1 MSWLIYGANGY
12 TGALIAREAKRRGQQ
27 PILAGRSA
35 NKLKPLAQ
43 ELDLPL
49 RLFELNEPIGISE
62 ALNGVSLVL
71 NCAGPF
77 SETGAPMLQGCLRA
91 KAHYLD
97 ITGEISCFEYAHARH
112 LEAESLNLVI
122 CPGVGFDVV
131 PTDCLAATLKQA
143 LPDASA
149 LALGFD
155 SRSGVSRGT
164 AKTMVE
170 SLPLGGCVRRDG
182 KLVEVPHMYRTRRI
196 DFGTGEKLAATIPWG
211 DVATAYYTTQIP
223 NIEVY
228 VPVNWGVAQLSKV
241 NTLVR
246 VFTASKL
253 VQAALKTPI
262 LLGAPGPD
270 EAARARSRTHVW
282 GEATNPAGARKV
294 ARVET
299 ANSYALTVTASLAVV
314 EKLLD
319 GARPGG
325 FYTPSRLMGA
335 DFVTRLPES
344 GPITLS

>member
-12 TGALIAREAKRRGQQ
+12 TGELIAREAKRRGQQ
-27 PILAGRSA
+27 PILGGRSEG
-35 NKLKPLAQ
+35 KLKALAQ
-43 ELDLPL
+43 ELGLPF
-49 RLFELNEPIGISE
+49 RVFDLNEPIAVAE
-62 ALNGVSLVL
+62 ALSGVTLVL

-112 LEAESLNLVI
+112 LEAESLNLVV

-131 PTDCLAATLKQA
+131 PTDCVAATLKQA

-155 SRSGVSRGT
+155 SRSGMSRGT
-164 AKTMVE
+164 AKTMIE

-182 KLVEVPHMYRTRRI
+182 KLIEVPHMYRTRRI
-196 DFGTGEKLAATIPWG
+196 DFGAGEKLAATIPWG

-223 NIEVY
+223 DIEVY

-241 NTLVR
+241 STLVR
-246 VFTASKL
+246 FFTASKL

-262 LLGAPGPD
+262 VLSPPGPD
-270 EAARARSRTHVW
+270 EAARSSLTTHVW
-282 GEATNPAGARKV
+282 GEATNPAGQTKT

-299 ANSYALTVTASLAVV
+299 ANGYALTVTASLAVV

-319 GARPGG
+319 GAPPGG

-335 DFVTRLPES
+335 DFVTRLPGS
-344 GPITLS
+344 GKIALS

>member
-35 NKLKPLAQ
+35 SKLKPLAQ

-211 DVATAYYTTQIP
+211 DVATAFYTTQIP

-253 VQAALKTPI
+253 VQAALKAPI

-270 EAARARSRTHVW
+270 EAARTTSRTHVW
-282 GEATNPAGARKV
+282 GEATNAAGERKV

-319 GARPGG
+319 GAPPGG